1 MLRLTQARAGFSPE
15 DHGGPGENA
24 RHCDPIGATR
34 PSGTID
40 LVPTPP
46 PSTKTSLRR
55 QLLAH
60 AHWPQLSD
68 LQIRYCAQFAY
79 VNGVLQDG
87 TEIPL
92 LRLRYGGSAHTWGF
106 AIYLASKDG
115 YQDSVLPSGYP
126 VGTPQEALD
135 CACGLY
141 LNNPATWQQLP
152 PTN

>member
-1 MLRLTQARAGFSPE
+1 MAKPPE
-15 DHGGPGENA
+15 
-24 RHCDPIGATR
+24 
-34 PSGTID
+34 
-40 LVPTPP
+40 
-46 PSTKTSLRR
+46 STKTSLRQR
-55 QLLAH
+55 LLAH
-60 AHWPQLSD
+60 ARDRWPQLSD
-68 LQIRYCAQFAY
+68 LQIRYHGQFAY
-79 VNGVLQDG
+79 VTGVLHDG

-115 YQDSVLPSGYP
+115 YQDSILPSGYP

-141 LNNPATWQQLP
+141 LDNPVTWQQP